1 MAEEGKPRLLDRVRE
16 AIRVRHY
23 SLRTERA
30 YVEWVRR
37 YVLFH
42 GKRHPQELGRV
53 EVEAFLSHLA
63 VQKGVSASTQ
73 NQAKAALLFLY
84 EKVLEQPLPWLE
96 QVIQA
101 KGIRRLPTVL
111 NLGETQRLLDQTR
124 GSTGLVIRLL
134 YGSGLRLLEALRLRV
149 KDVDFERREILVREG
164 KGGKDRVTVL
174 PGALV
179 APLKDHL
186 ERVRAL
192 HEKDLAE
199 GFGEVYLP
207 DALAAKMPKA
217 ARNWGWQY
225 VFPSAHRGVDP
236 RSGVVRRHHLLAE
249 TIQRAVRQAARE
261 AEIAKPVSPH
271 VLRHSFA
278 THLLAS
284 GQDIRTIQELLGHRD
299 VATTMIYTHVL
310 NRGGFGVP
318 SPLDRLS

>member
-1 MAEEGKPRLLDRVRE
+1 MTEEGKPRLLDRVRE

-179 APLKDHL
+179 APLKEHL